1 MGRFNPYRC
10 ESDSSRRLSLVLT
23 LIAFL
28 AWLTWVG
35 FVSDGF
41 AQIQPAGWV
50 TIFAAPTAS
59 FLVLVLLSRFIRS
72 VVPSSKRV
80 RIMCA
85 GSVMWV
91 VCLFTWGYIWRWQ
104 LHFPAG
110 QYAALFVLPVGVAW
124 LGLLLWV
131 WVSSAPSKSS
141 NNSFMADGFAAA

>member
-1 MGRFNPYRC
+1 MSRLNPYRC
-10 ESDSSRRLSLVLT
+10 QSESSRRLSLALT
-23 LIAFL
+23 LIALL
-28 AWLTWVG
+28 AWLTWVA

-50 TIFAAPTAS
+50 IFFAAPAAS

-72 VVPSSKRV
+72 RTASSRRV

-104 LHFPAG
+104 LHFSAG
-110 QYAALFVLPVGVAW
+110 QYVALFVLPVGVAW
-124 LGLLLWV
+124 LGLHLWG
-131 WVSSAPSKSS
+131 WVSSAPGK
-141 NNSFMADGFAAA
+141 